1 MPSTKPGNSSTP
13 RQPCATIG
21 RKRISSCPQRCCPLQ
36 SGTWIWLSF
45 AEPASSGTQSECS
58 PAAARVAHRHR
69 EKLGIAL
76 NKKAQHR
83 LEALA
88 LVRRDERRARDGDA
102 LGDRDA

>member
-45 AEPASSGTQSECS
+45 AEPASSGTRSEEHTSELQSRLHLVCRLMLYRTLRGS
-58 PAAARVAHRHR
+58 KAHKPEH
-69 EKLGIAL
+69 KLQL
-76 NKKAQHR
+76 T
-83 LEALA
+83 LESSHITSQTKH
-88 LVRRDERRARDGDA
+88 D
-102 LGDRDA
+102 